1 MSPCPPENI
10 PPPPENIP
18 PPPEYLL
25 PQNMPPPQPLPWI
38 LPEGVPPPAPLRRQ
52 VVLSHHYLIDPEIF
66 IAG

>member
-1 MSPCPPENI
+1 MPPCPPENI

-52 VVLSHHYLIDPEIF
+52 VALSHHYLIDPEIF